1 MQKVDCDSNRWLAE
15 ALVLLSGETNVF
27 AATADCE
34 ENFQVDDLWIS
45 AYTTSGNWVGLPLE
59 NKTIKGGFQ
68 LKYEGEWNP
77 YFSTANPKG
86 ISRKISSETPENKY
100 VYFINSSKFERLIEN
115 NACLAYLAPD
125 GFLLFSPK
133 SLRKAYLGEIWYLN
147 KSHTE
152 EFGQGYSPH
161 YELKALLNLEE
172 GRYYKVKGPYEI
184 FQKK

>member
-27 AATADCE
+27 AATADCD
-34 ENFQVDDLWIS
+34 ENFGVDDLWIS
-45 AYTTSGNWVGLPLE
+45 AYTTSGNLVGLPLE

-86 ISRKISSETPENKY
+86 ISRKISGETPENKY

-125 GFLLFSPK
+125 GFLLFSPP
-133 SLRKAYLGEIWYLN
+133 SLKKAYLGDIWYLN

-152 EFGQGYSPH
+152 EFGEGYHPH
-161 YELKALLNLEE
+161 YEPKALLDLEK